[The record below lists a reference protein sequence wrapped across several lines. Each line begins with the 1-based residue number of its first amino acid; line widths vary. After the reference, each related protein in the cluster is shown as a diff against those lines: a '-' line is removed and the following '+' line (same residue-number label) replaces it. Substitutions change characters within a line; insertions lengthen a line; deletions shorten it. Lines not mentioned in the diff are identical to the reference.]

1 MWAQLGLRHV
11 AASLTVILQ
20 ARLQKEA
27 LQGCMKPSLVPY
39 DVSRVHRATTLRRH
53 TGLGGLNIGALR
65 NRLGFWGI
73 LYHNHNKEP
82 LVII

>member
-39 DVSRVHRATTLRRH
+39 DVSRVHRATTLHRH
-53 TGLGGLNIGALR
+53 TGLGPALCR
-65 NRLGFWGI
+65 AGGTKNNLGDCEKG
-73 LYHNHNKEP
+73 HSKRKKD
-82 LVII
+82 